1 MKYLTA
7 IILIVSI
14 IPIIVNNGFGEAALA
29 AGDIEVIISK
39 VNPRENGPLL
49 INFYDKN
56 TWLKPDKALQYRKTC
71 VSGKVEYTSIFHG
84 VPFGEYAVQ
93 VVHDEDN
100 NGKLTMGMFGPK
112 EGAGV
117 SGYIPTFI
125 PKFKKA
131 RFSHNREKTVVEV
144 VLSY

>member
-1 MKYLTA
+1 MNYLTA
-7 IILIVSI
+7 IILIISVT
-14 IPIIVNNGFGEAALA
+14 PFVNNISFGETALVT
-29 AGDIEVIISK
+29 GDIEVIISK
-39 VNPRENGPLL
+39 VNPGKPGPLL

-56 TWLKPDKALQYRKTC
+56 TWLKPDKTLQFRKIR
-71 VSGKVEYTSIFHG
+71 VSSKTEYTTVFHG

-93 VVHDEDN
+93 VVHDEDS
-100 NGKLTMGMFGPK
+100 NGKLTIGLLGPK

-131 RFSHNREKTVVEV
+131 QFSHNRQKTVVEV
-144 VLSY
+144 ILSY